1 LVNGSRAGEQPG
13 QKAGAGR
20 PDGGALM
27 DISYVEEAQDKRNT
41 ESLPA
46 GRQVCFSFSEALS
59 AE

>member
-1 LVNGSRAGEQPG
+1 
-13 QKAGAGR
+13 
-20 PDGGALM
+20 M